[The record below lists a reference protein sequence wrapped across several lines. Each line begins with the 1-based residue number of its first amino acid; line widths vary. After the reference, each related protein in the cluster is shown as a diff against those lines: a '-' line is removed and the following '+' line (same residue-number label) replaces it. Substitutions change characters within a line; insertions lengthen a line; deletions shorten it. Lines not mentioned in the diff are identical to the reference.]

1 MILSTNILTLIAVAT
16 PAVSDTATGV
26 SVSTA
31 EGEDIVSVCTGTG
44 TGAAAGGAVTGGFC
58 PVTALVRVCT
68 CVRAVKYIADKRCKC
83 KNQ

>member
-1 MILSTNILTLIAVAT
+1 MILSTSILTLTAVAT

-31 EGEDIVSVCTGTG
+31 EGEDIVSCCTGTG
-44 TGAAAGGAVTGGFC
+44 ATATGVAVTGPGAFC

-68 CVRAVKYIADKRCKC
+68 CVRTV
-83 KNQ
+83 